1 VLQKE
6 PLLFLEPQ
14 RTLAVTHEVTIF
26 WPDSPLASELSG
38 VMTSRGFARE
48 PKLVVSYPSVHD
60 IGGTLKAGNT
70 SQVVV
75 VGLTEQRH
83 ALELIQEV
91 SQSRPEIV
99 VAAADRSRAPESVIA
114 AMRAGAMEF
123 LAPPFDLQH
132 LEAALNKRPKGSD
145 ERTTGRLTAVLPAR
159 GGSGAS
165 MVAVHLANSI
175 SQVSKSRVLLVDFD
189 FQAGSIAFRLGVN
202 PEFTLADALGRIDI
216 VDELWQRL
224 ACRGEG
230 FEVLAAPASFKSVP
244 LENLGRLPELFL
256 SAMRTYS
263 HVVVDMPPGMFSASQ
278 CVLELA
284 DEVYLV
290 TSPEVLALHLAR
302 RRVTELLEMRVPK
315 EKIRLVVNRI
325 DSKQS
330 LREKEI
336 EQAVGLPVAR
346 SLSNDYAAV
355 SAAALKGLL
364 LGKETD
370 LGRQLHS
377 LACQIAGAEAKQ
389 PEVSGWK
396 KLLGL

>member
-1 VLQKE
+1 
-6 PLLFLEPQ
+6 
-14 RTLAVTHEVTIF
+14 VTHEVTIF
-26 WPDSPLASELSG
+26 WPDSPLASELCG
-38 VMTSRGFARE
+38 VMTSRGFARA
-48 PKLVVSYPSVHD
+48 PKVVVKYPSVQD
-60 IGGTLKAGNT
+60 VGDTLKQAKT

-91 SQSRPEIV
+91 SRSRPEIV
-99 VAAADRSRAPESVIA
+99 VAAADRAREPEAVIA
-114 AMRAGAMEF
+114 AMRAGAAEF

-132 LEAALNKRPKGSD
+132 LQAALNKRPKVSG
-145 ERTTGRLTAVLPAR
+145 ERTVGRLTAVLPAR

-175 SQVSKSRVLLVDFD
+175 WQLSKSRVLLVDFD

-216 VDELWQRL
+216 IDELWQRL
-224 ACRGEG
+224 AYQGEG
-230 FEVLAAPASFKSVP
+230 FEVLAAPASFKSLP
-244 LENLGRLPELFL
+244 LENLGRLPEMFR
-256 SAMRTYS
+256 SAIRTYS
-263 HVVVDMPPGMFSASQ
+263 HVVVDMPPGMFSASEY
-278 CVLELA
+278 VLDLA
-284 DEVYLV
+284 DCIYLV
-290 TSPEVLALHLAR
+290 TSPEVVALHLAR

-325 DSKQS
+325 DSKQP

-346 SLSNDYAAV
+346 ALSNDYNAV

-364 LGKETD
+364 IGKETD

-377 LACQIAGAEAKQ
+377 LACQIAGADSKQ
-389 PEVSGWK
+389 QEVSGWK
-396 KLLGL
+396 KLLGF